1 LLYAFQSTN
10 FRQAF
15 KEILKCKQQ
24 WNILLKHTLIIIY

>member
-15 KEILKCKQQ
+15 KEILRCRRV
-24 WNILLKHTLIIIY
+24 H